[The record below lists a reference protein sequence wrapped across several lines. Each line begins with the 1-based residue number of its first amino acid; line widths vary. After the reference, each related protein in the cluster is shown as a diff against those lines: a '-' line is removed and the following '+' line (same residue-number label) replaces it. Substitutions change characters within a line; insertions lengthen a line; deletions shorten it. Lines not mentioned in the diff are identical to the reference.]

1 LKQFIVGSL
10 AGVLLLAACTPTP
23 GAGTPGSKSS
33 SSPDAK
39 ASNTP
44 DTKASSSPA
53 AAAEGAITASLKIEG
68 KDVPLDPGTA
78 TFTPTDLIGKR
89 MRMGVLIGKEM
100 PSQKGEANVSFLFA
114 MSTGML
120 PGWDVED
127 SGTVFSIQVFYVN
140 PDTNAGTTYNL
151 STNTTKQVKVT
162 REAKDNHIRGHYE
175 VEAFAITGTSSSQAV
190 PRVPVVL
197 DFDITQPPLKSAF

>member
-1 LKQFIVGSL
+1 MKPFIVGSI

-23 GAGTPGSKSS
+23 GGSTPTTQSS

-39 ASNTP
+39 AS
-44 DTKASSSPA
+44 SSPA
-53 AAAEGAITASLKIEG
+53 AATEGAITASLKIEG
-68 KDVPLDPGTA
+68 KDVPLDPATA

-89 MRMGVLIGKEM
+89 MRMGVRIGKEM
-100 PSQKGEANVSFLFA
+100 PAQKGEANVSFLFA

-120 PGWDVED
+120 PGWDIEN

-140 PDTNAGTTYNL
+140 PDTNAGTNYNL

-162 REAKDNHIRGHYE
+162 REAKDNHIKGHYE
-175 VEAFAITGTSSSQAV
+175 VEAFALTGTSSSQAV

-197 DFDITQPPLKSAF
+197 DFDITQPPLKSVF